1 MHFGTV
7 DETGV
12 AALVVRQNENGNGDE
27 VTDHGSE
34 NRDKRRVKE
43 PLLGPGAPCVHQKPR
58 NGNRAPSN
66 VDDDERGEPGRP
78 VVPCYS
84 RPR

>member
-7 DETGV
+7 DETRV

-43 PLLGPGAPCVHQKPR
+43 PFLGPGAPRVHQKPC

-66 VDDDERGEPGRP
+66 VDDEERGEPGRP
-78 VVPCYS
+78 VVP
-84 RPR
+84 